1 MPRRARSIVGGMV
14 YHVIN
19 RAAGGQALFEEP
31 DDYAAFEAVLE
42 QAHEREPLRLLAYC
56 IMPTHWHLVVWPR
69 AGRDDQVSEFM
80 RWLTVTHTQR
90 WHAHFQTS
98 GTGPIYQGR
107 FKSFPVQSDEHLH
120 AVIRYVERNAK
131 RAGLVRRAEEWRWSS
146 LWRWLRGDAASKA
159 MLSEWPDTAGRRPRN
174 WTAIVNR
181 PQTAAELEAVRLC
194 VKRGRPLGEER
205 WTQRTIARLDLEHTV
220 RPVGRPR
227 KQPKE

>member
-1 MPRRARSIVGGMV
+1 MV
-14 YHVIN
+14 YHILN
-19 RAAGGQALFEEP
+19 RAAGRQKLFDEP

-42 QAHEREPLRLLAYC
+42 QAHEREPLRILAYC

-80 RWLTVTHTQR
+80 RWLTGTHTQR
-90 WHAHFQTS
+90 WHAHFQTA
-98 GTGPIYQGR
+98 GTGPLYQGR

-120 AVIRYVERNAK
+120 TVLRYVERNPR
-131 RAGLVRRAEEWRWSS
+131 RAGLVRRAEDWRWGS
-146 LWRWLRGDAASKA
+146 LWRWVRGDAAAKA
-159 MLSEWPDTAGRRPRN
+159 LLSAWPDTAGQRPRN

-227 KQPKE
+227 KRLKK